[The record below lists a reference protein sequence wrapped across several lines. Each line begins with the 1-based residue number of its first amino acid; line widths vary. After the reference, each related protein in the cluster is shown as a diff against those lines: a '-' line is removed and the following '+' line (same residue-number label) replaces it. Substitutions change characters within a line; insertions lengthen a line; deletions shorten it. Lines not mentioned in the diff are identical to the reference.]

1 MGQELTAPLP
11 SMRVTRYDD
20 GLAVESPNRTPGFLP
35 HVARAVGLAALYVCA
50 AKLGLLMDA
59 VSGFATLIWPATGIA
74 LVALML
80 WGPSLWPGIFV
91 GAFIANLWTGASPL
105 VACGIAVGNTAEALA
120 GAWAVKRATG
130 LREAPRR
137 LSDVVALVGLAA
149 IVSTAL
155 SASIGTLSLYLGRV
169 VPSAHVLETWR
180 AWWLGDAAG
189 DLVIAP
195 LLLAWLA
202 RPTTTSGK
210 RSRRALELFALAVSL
225 VGASLL
231 VFRTRMAADH
241 AFAQSYVL
249 FPFLIWASI
258 RFDLRVST
266 TATLVV
272 SMLATWGTARGC
284 GPFVHA
290 RLATSLFFLQVF
302 MAVVSVTMLL
312 LSAAISERNRA
323 VAAREWVLAAVSHD
337 LKNPLQMIG
346 LSVEFLQRTLD
357 PDKEPT
363 RRSLANIR
371 AGTERMSALVRDLL
385 DYASMEAGRFSIEP
399 RAASARSLV
408 ESAVD
413 HTRVLAEAKSQTIH
427 ATIASNEPTVS
438 CDAPR
443 VIQVLVNLV
452 DNAVKFSPKGG
463 DINITVDDAD
473 GWVRFAVTDMGPG
486 IAPDDAKHV
495 FEPYWRS
502 QRSSKTGGTGLGL
515 VIARTIVEAH
525 GGQIWL
531 SARAGSGATF
541 TFLLPSAR
549 AAERR
554 SR

>member
-1 MGQELTAPLP
+1 M
-11 SMRVTRYDD
+11 
-20 GLAVESPNRTPGFLP
+20 AVESPNTAPGALVR
-35 HVARAVGLAALYVCA
+35 VARVVGLAALYVGA

-80 WGPSLWPGIFV
+80 WGPALWPGIFV
-91 GAFIANLWTGASPL
+91 GAFIANLWTGAPAL
-105 VACGIAVGNTAEALA
+105 VAVGIAAGNTAEALV

-149 IVSTAL
+149 IVSTAV
-155 SASIGTLSLYLGRV
+155 SASIGALSLYIGKV
-169 VPSAHVLETWR
+169 VTSYHVLETWR

-189 DLVIAP
+189 DLIFAP
-195 LLLAWLA
+195 LLLAWA
-202 RPTTTSGK
+202 APATTTSGK
-210 RSRRALELFALAVSL
+210 PRRRVVELVALALALAGV
-225 VGASLL
+225 SLL
-231 VFRTRMAADH
+231 VFGTRMAADH

-249 FPFLIWASI
+249 FPLLIWASI

-272 SMLATWGTARGC
+272 SLMAIWGTARGG

-337 LKNPLQMIG
+337 LKNPLQMIA
-346 LSVEFLQRTLD
+346 LSVELLERVLD
-357 PDKEPT
+357 PDKEPP
-363 RRSLANIR
+363 RRQLSNIR
-371 AGTERMSALVRDLL
+371 AAADRMTTLVRDLL
-385 DYASMEAGRFSIEP
+385 DYASIEAGRFSIEP
-399 RAASARSLV
+399 QTTSARALV
-408 ESAVD
+408 EAAIA
-413 HTRVLAEAKSQTIH
+413 HTRVLAESKSQTIH
-427 ATIASNEPTVS
+427 ATIASNDPKVS
-438 CDAPR
+438 CDVAR

-452 DNAVKFSPKGG
+452 DNGIKFSPKGG

-486 IAPDDAKHV
+486 IAPDDAKHL
-495 FEPYWRS
+495 FEPYWR
-502 QRSSKTGGTGLGL
+502 
-515 VIARTIVEAH
+515 
-525 GGQIWL
+525 
-531 SARAGSGATF
+531 
-541 TFLLPSAR
+541 
-549 AAERR
+549 
-554 SR
+554 